1 MVPLYPWVSHAQMA
15 IHILDFLLL
24 KLLCEEPRKA
34 LPCVLLR
41 EFYYCMTWLR
51 QQPRRDMVRVMQENN
66 LLHTPPIVFTT
77 DITFRAKKCTVVCS
91 LLLLHYFYSI
101 LI

>member
-24 KLLCEEPRKA
+24 KLLCEPRKA

-41 EFYYCMTWLR
+41 EFYYNCMTWLR
-51 QQPRRDMVRVMQENN
+51 QQPRRDMVGYAREQFIT
-66 LLHTPPIVFTT
+66 HTTN
-77 DITFRAKKCTVVCS
+77 
-91 LLLLHYFYSI
+91 SI
-101 LI
+101 YY